1 MSMDMYIEF
10 DGHRRLDLSGRID
23 WATLC
28 TRGFAEPHHMAAL
41 LIYFELSMQLFDQI
55 QDVCASVLHCNFVAH
70 CLSVVFVDSSQMQWI
85 PS

>member
-10 DGHRRLDLSGRID
+10 DGHSRLDLSGRIY

-28 TRGFAEPHHMAAL
+28 TRGFVEPHHMAAL

-55 QDVCASVLHCNFVAH
+55 QDVCA
-70 CLSVVFVDSSQMQWI
+70 
-85 PS
+85 